1 MACSDVVAAAFT
13 VDKISSWAIL
23 NGKKTR
29 FTVNFPLNNG
39 WFALNSSK
47 AYTKIN
53 DEVEIRRRIP
63 KLPSSVR
70 LKSGVFGC
78 VEIQELEK
86 GGKTSDEHI
95 YFVKNYLP
103 FCFASLHL
111 TQYGSKNG
119 AFELGN
125 NDQQEIRT
133 LARSA
138 EILGWKRTNYHH
150 AYEELKNSCEI
161 AKTKSKKRGFEPS
174 TSTKTKS
181 KIDNVA
187 STASKKIDR
196 QKVHLPAA
204 ASTC

>member
-78 VEIQELEK
+78 VEIRELEK

-103 FCFASLHL
+103 FAIPIL
-111 TQYGSKNG
+111 TQYGDSNNG

-138 EILGWKRTNYHH
+138 EILGWRRENH
-150 AYEELKNSCEI
+150 EELKNSCEI

-174 TSTKTKS
+174 TSKTKS
-181 KIDNVA
+181 KIDSVN

>member
-39 WFALNSSK
+39 WFALESSK

-103 FCFASLHL
+103 FVASPHL
-111 TQYGSKNG
+111 TQYSGKRG
-119 AFELGN
+119 AFDLGN

-150 AYEELKNSCEI
+150 AHEELKNSCEI

-174 TSTKTKS
+174 TSKTKS
-181 KIDNVA
+181 KIDSVA